1 MKMNIDNINFLNL
14 IICKLHIKV
23 IKLKNSKAAILN
35 IQFCEF

>member
-1 MKMNIDNINFLNL
+1 MNIDNINFLNL
-14 IICKLHIKV
+14 IICKLYIKV

>member
-1 MKMNIDNINFLNL
+1 MNIDNINFLNL

-23 IKLKNSKAAILN
+23 IKLKNSKAVILN

>member
-23 IKLKNSKAAILN
+23 IKLKNLKAILN
-35 IQFCEF
+35 IQFYEF